1 MPARYNSPMN
11 SWADPLPDKAVSS
24 TSIAEIAVIGG
35 GIVGVAAALGSAH
48 AGLSTIWVAGRE
60 RPVGDGATDKSVFDA
75 RVYALSPSTR
85 RFLEALRVWPRLDA
99 SRIAPVYD
107 MRVYGDREGRAA
119 LHFGAYESATET
131 LATIVEHRELSR
143 VLDAAAGFF
152 PGIERIEGF
161 GSQVAVD
168 DECVTIE
175 TERGLRRARL
185 VIAADGA
192 QSPMRTAFAIT
203 TETRPY
209 DQRAVV
215 GNFTCARAHAGT
227 AFQWFTDEG
236 VIALLPLPNIEGKH
250 AVSLVWSAP
259 NAIADALMNEGSV
272 AIAARL
278 SALVATLS
286 AHSIGPL
293 EALGPVVAIALT
305 MQFARRMIAPRG
317 ALVGDAAH
325 VVHPLAG
332 QGLNLGLQDVE
343 VLLDVL
349 AARESFRDCGDAV
362 LLRRYERAR
371 AEPVFAMRRM
381 TDGLA
386 RLFALDHA
394 GVARLRTLG
403 MRAVDHVTPLKRL
416 LIRQASGN
424 P

>member
-1 MPARYNSPMN
+1 MN
-11 SWADPLPDKAVSS
+11 SRADAARPDKAASP
-24 TSIAEIAVIGG
+24 TSIADVAVIGG
-35 GIVGVAAALGSAH
+35 GIVGAAAALGAAH
-48 AGLSTIWVAGRE
+48 AGLSTIWVAGRDHPGPDADT
-60 RPVGDGATDKSVFDA
+60 RKTDFDV
-75 RVYALSPSTR
+75 RVYALSPSTQ
-85 RFLEALRVWPRLDA
+85 RFLDTLRVWPQLDT

-119 LHFGAYESATET
+119 LHFGAYEAATES

-143 VLDAAAGFF
+143 VLDAAAGYF

-161 GSQVAVD
+161 ASQIMI
-168 DECVTIE
+168 DEELATIR
-175 TERGLRRARL
+175 TDRGVRRAHL

-192 QSPMRTAFAIT
+192 QSPTRAAYAIT
-203 TETRPY
+203 TETKPY
-209 DQRAVV
+209 EQHAVV
-215 GNFTCARAHAGT
+215 GNFACARAHAGT

-236 VIALLPLPNIEGKH
+236 VVALLPLPDIEGRH

-259 NAIADALMNEGSV
+259 DTIAEELMRGGSV

-278 SALVATLS
+278 SALRCTPVASRS

-293 EALGPVVAIALT
+293 EALGTMVSIPLT
-305 MQFARRMIAPRG
+305 MQFARRMVAPRG

-343 VLLDVL
+343 VLLDML
-349 AARESFRDCGDAV
+349 TARESFRDCGDAV

-371 AEPVFAMRRM
+371 AEPVFAMRHM

-386 RLFALDHA
+386 RLFASEHPSL
-394 GVARLRTLG
+394 ARLRTLG
-403 MRAVDHVTPLKRL
+403 MRVVDRLSPVKRL